1 MAEWFEDEAFWKEL
15 YEFLFPEGRFK
26 AAAEQVE
33 KILDLVSKDTG
44 DVLDLAC
51 GPGRHAIVLAEKGY
65 RVTAVDRSGF
75 LLEIARKKAKE
86 SGVEVEWIHKDMREF
101 CRPDAFD
108 LVINMF
114 TSFGYFENKD
124 EDVVVLKN
132 IHSSLRK
139 DGFCFMDMAGKEW
152 LAKNYKQTLS
162 HENADGSLL
171 IERHDISDDW
181 TRINNEWILLRGNE
195 AKRFRFSHTLYSG
208 QELKDRLLM
217 AGFSAVNLYGGL
229 DGRPYDLNA
238 NRLIAVAAK

>member
-1 MAEWFEDEAFWKEL
+1 
-15 YEFLFPEGRFK
+15 
-26 AAAEQVE
+26 
-33 KILDLVSKDTG
+33 
-44 DVLDLAC
+44 
-51 GPGRHAIVLAEKGY
+51 
-65 RVTAVDRSGF
+65 
-75 LLEIARKKAKE
+75 
-86 SGVEVEWIHKDMREF
+86 VEVEWVQKDMREF
-101 CRPDAFD
+101 CRSDAFD

-124 EDVVVLKN
+124 EDVDVLKN

-152 LAKNYKQTLS
+152 LAKNYQQTMS

-171 IERHDISDDW
+171 IERHVISDDW

-195 AKRFRFSHTLYSG
+195 AKKFRFSHTLYSG